1 MFNKAF
7 LFYLGQFLSSMGSL
21 AFNLCLVAFMPQA
34 GFDLGQIS
42 LILGLQRFIPVFIL
56 GVWGHLA
63 DQFSAKKTVV
73 VLEVLA
79 GIVSLL
85 LLWTWNE
92 TQTNYILFLG
102 LCVFR
107 AVLVNFQTGSRVKI
121 SKLLSDGSYD
131 SNAKHAIWQMKASQG
146 ATLFAGLIGLVLI
159 QYLSLKVAI
168 LIDLATFLVNG
179 LIVYFMPDEEKIN
192 QSNQGNISWSTKFK
206 EHFIFNKRAAILD
219 IGLAV
224 SVGGLI
230 SFFARVAGDSAVW
243 NALFLTSYGLSVW
256 IAGFM
261 ERSFAKKFSSIPFW
275 FVLGGSFLLLG
286 QIAGPTVET
295 LIVMFIKDISYWV
308 ILHRISGH
316 IQADT
321 PVSAIGAVSS
331 ARFAIMVIILSV
343 GEILVGVWSKI
354 IPIETETLLRAA
366 VAISI
371 GIGLVVLSSTKK
383 IGVLSDRPAL

>member
-1 MFNKAF
+1 MVNKAF

-21 AFNLCLVAFMPQA
+21 AFNLCLVAFMPKA

-56 GVWGHLA
+56 GALGHLA

-73 VLEVLA
+73 VLEVFA
-79 GIVSLL
+79 GILSLL
-85 LLWTWNE
+85 LFWVWNE
-92 TQTNYILFLG
+92 SQTNYILFLG
-102 LCVFR
+102 LCVLR
-107 AVLVNFQTGSRVKI
+107 AVLVNFQTGSRVKL
-121 SKLLSDGSYD
+121 SKLLSDDSYD

-159 QYLSLKVAI
+159 QYLSLKIAI
-168 LIDLATFLVNG
+168 LIDFISFLING
-179 LIVYFMPDEEKIN
+179 LIVYFMPDEENGN
-192 QSNQGNISWSTKFK
+192 QSKIGTPSWSEKFK
-206 EHFIFNKRAAILD
+206 EHFKFNKRAAVLD

-230 SFFARVAGDSAVW
+230 SFFARVSGESAIW

-286 QIAGPTVET
+286 QIGGPNTET
-295 LIVMFIKDISYWV
+295 LIVMFVKDISYWI
-308 ILHRISGH
+308 ILHRVSGH

-321 PVSAIGAVSS
+321 PVSAISAVSS
-331 ARFAIMVIILSV
+331 ARFAIMVVILSL
-343 GEILVGVWSKI
+343 GEILVGSWSNTVSLK
-354 IPIETETLLRAA
+354 TETILRAV

-371 GIGLVVLSSTKK
+371 GIGLVVSSSAKK
-383 IGVLSDRPAL
+383 IEVLSDRPTL